1 MTQPAFTSKASFGK
15 RALASILDALAVGII
30 VLPSLLIYVI
40 PSAYTSMPELASSEM
55 DALMMAVEV
64 WQSGGVGTAAVVVS
78 ALLMVVYVLLEPL
91 TGASPAKR
99 VLRLQ
104 IARQD
109 GTSGN
114 WKFFLLR
121 AVVKNCSQ
129 FLRPIS
135 AALSGVVSLVMTL
148 GCLAALGEKRLALHD
163 ILAKSAVYDVT
174 LTS

>member
-1 MTQPAFTSKASFGK
+1 M
-15 RALASILDALAVGII
+15 
-30 VLPSLLIYVI
+30 
-40 PSAYTSMPELASSEM
+40 
-55 DALMMAVEV
+55 
-64 WQSGGVGTAAVVVS
+64 
-78 ALLMVVYVLLEPL
+78 
-91 TGASPAKR
+91 
-99 VLRLQ
+99 LRLQ

-163 ILAKSAVYDVT
+163 ILAKSAVYDVPHA
-174 LTS
+174 S